1 MPSCTKVITD
11 AASAKQLQEH
21 TSQFCALDATYMISF
36 GFVMVRVY
44 LIASLDSSYTTW
56 ESVCRNQCWN
66 PYITPYHS
74 KSVANWSQGAKDL
87 LHFLGCDVFI
97 HNLISVD
104 ILKCKSITTS
114 TDDFGSHRGRVRLQ
128 YLGAKSNS
136 VYTRLR
142 LSKPKKS
149 RPCLQSANQ
158 EQTTPQC
165 SLPLSLLHSLNDN
178 TFNGPQKHAMW

>member
-1 MPSCTKVITD
+1 M
-11 AASAKQLQEH
+11 
-21 TSQFCALDATYMISF
+21 QFCTLDATYIISF

-44 LIASLDSSYTTW
+44 LIASLDSSCTTW

-149 RPCLQSANQ
+149 RPCLQFANQ

-165 SLPLSLLHSLNDN
+165 SLPISLLHSLNDN
-178 TFNGPQKHAMW
+178 TFNGPQKHGMW